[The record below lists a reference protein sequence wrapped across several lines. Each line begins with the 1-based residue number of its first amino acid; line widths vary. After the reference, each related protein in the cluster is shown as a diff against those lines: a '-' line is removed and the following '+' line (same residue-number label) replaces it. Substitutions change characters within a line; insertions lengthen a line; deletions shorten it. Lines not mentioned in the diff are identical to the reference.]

1 MEIVDKFVEKHASA
15 SFKICTNDALTHQFN
30 DMIKQCDEQ
39 NANSKHRKSNKKTK
53 KEKLAN
59 MLCMLMKMKEIAEQ
73 KELQWYSEKAQLR
86 GELDR
91 VEQGITVAIASAEN
105 DGCECEDL
113 REEVDRL
120 VQQNCDLEDEIEE
133 YEERCRLRDLKI
145 ASLEEKEE
153 RNDDVVK
160 VLKDRLHDVDNQ
172 LIHKQHCN
180 MTLRSQESAN
190 NHCCGDQT
198 EEQPICTADGP
209 QSTPDHSSSLFTPL
223 SDESRQRRDS
233 LHIHG
238 SNRIQ
243 STTLSIQDKTN
254 LCQILGKFDTSASP
268 INLSNRLEAVV
279 TQYNLNNRDAC
290 ALFRVWLPS
299 QLCEKLQPPVG
310 THKGLSAELNSNW
323 GNASDRLKELQR
335 VMGGRDIRG
344 TNALENAKLRRGDDP
359 IIFCSEYLTLF
370 RATYNCPDMPPDDSS
385 FLYSMANKCTFV
397 DFQHKYWWENMK
409 DTVVR
414 VIQECLI
421 CAQMNPRPKGQRPVL
436 SRIPLAEGPWERLQI
451 DFVGPLPSAPGGYRY
466 LLVVIDVFSKWVEA
480 LPMRRDTA
488 IATAKALW
496 REVISRWGFPKTIE
510 SDRGTHF
517 TGKIMTGMCEMLN
530 VEQKFHVPYHPQSS
544 GMVERM
550 NRTLKERLKKMVL
563 QSGNN
568 WLCHLPTILMAIR
581 GTEARGTSITP
592 YQLMTGRIMNLCHPA
607 DPKLSTPMRDSAE
620 KERFLAQLQ
629 DQVQKYLYFAASN
642 MAPKAKEEPGR
653 PPIKLEVGDRVMVK
667 NFVPK
672 SSWDANWMGPF
683 LVTVRLSDQV
693 VKVKRV
699 DNKKGTKCMKRRDM
713 EKWVHA
719 DQCKRM

>member
-190 NHCCGDQT
+190 NHCYRKWG

-209 QSTPDHSSSLFTPL
+209 QSTPDHSSSLFTPV
-223 SDESRQRRDS
+223 SDGSRQRRDS

-385 FLYSMANKCTFV
+385 FLYSMANKCTFIDYPTKV
-397 DFQHKYWWENMK
+397 ALRNANSYQAFLNILK
-409 DTVVR
+409 DW
-414 VIQECLI
+414 IQETCNDNKPQKRI
-421 CAQMNPRPKGQRPVL
+421 SEIVKNEGKVRFMGKCYKCGNTGHTMRECRSNRKGNNDRAFFPRKQQQKQGLDNAADGVSQPHEATL
-436 SRIPLAEGPWERLQI
+436 Y
-451 DFVGPLPSAPGGYRY
+451 GPL
-466 LLVVIDVFSKWVEA
+466 LKEI
-480 LPMRRDTA
+480 RRIGKA
-488 IATAKALW
+488 IAELPEEFKA
-496 REVISRWGFPKTIE
+496 PPPT
-510 SDRGTHF
+510 
-517 TGKIMTGMCEMLN
+517 N
-530 VEQKFHVPYHPQSS
+530 PY
-544 GMVERM
+544 
-550 NRTLKERLKKMVL
+550 
-563 QSGNN
+563 
-568 WLCHLPTILMAIR
+568 
-581 GTEARGTSITP
+581 
-592 YQLMTGRIMNLCHPA
+592 
-607 DPKLSTPMRDSAE
+607 
-620 KERFLAQLQ
+620 
-629 DQVQKYLYFAASN
+629 
-642 MAPKAKEEPGR
+642 
-653 PPIKLEVGDRVMVK
+653 VK
-667 NFVPK
+667 P
-672 SSWDANWMGPF
+672 
-683 LVTVRLSDQV
+683 
-693 VKVKRV
+693 
-699 DNKKGTKCMKRRDM
+699 
-713 EKWVHA
+713 
-719 DQCKRM
+719 